1 MAKNTSDRNPCDVK
15 INPRCFGAALHLR
28 GLTLAGL
35 ARDCKRSRRHLHFI
49 VIGARPLSPYIERVL
64 RDALGPDGWNFATG
78 KVDVLRAKIPTA
90 EGANRA
96 AE

>member
-49 VIGARPLSPYIERVL
+49 VIGARPLSPYVERVL

-78 KVDVLRAKIPTA
+78 KVDVLRAKTPTA
-90 EGANRA
+90 DGATHA